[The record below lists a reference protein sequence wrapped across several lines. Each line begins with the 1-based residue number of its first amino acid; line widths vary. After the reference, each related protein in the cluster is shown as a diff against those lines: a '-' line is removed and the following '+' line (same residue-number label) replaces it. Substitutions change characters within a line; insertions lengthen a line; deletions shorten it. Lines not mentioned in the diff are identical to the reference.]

1 MKKIF
6 NMDGKNTPPKK
17 PIINPGMLR
26 DFIARCLLC
35 LVTVWN
41 LCFKNCQESGEEEP
55 SENYL
60 KDKFSQERG
69 EYLKKFCLIRTL
81 QERKFKLQQLIY
93 RFFYGGNSEQKRQ
106 EAQREPQAET
116 CPAVQNETGVIH
128 DMGLRLRIRK
138 GEQGPV
144 ADRRPSTGFVVDR
157 SQGAEPVCDH
167 AATRPEA
174 GGLSQGTITPAAS
187 SAGAAGL
194 QSPPSTGTCIMPT
207 CKESPDLTTLPLP
220 PINNFATSALV
231 VTEPKNTPSPPLQTL
246 SSQPSSDSSSSFSS
260 MAQAPQ
266 SNTLVHQDSHA
277 GSATTMFTESEGIS
291 GEDPPSQTTTPR
303 DDTGLSAILPSNH
316 SRHEKTSET
325 PAPRPVDS
333 EGLKEE
339 AGAVGIYTED
349 SCSDPDTKLKRFKSN
364 GAVRKK
370 TLEQGPTPAW
380 KESPGS
386 GTLAQMSLVVAA
398 QAEVQIPRT
407 KDEEDPKPGGPESLQ
422 KASASRLQTSTSD
435 RSSPAVL
442 TPWTPEARET
452 DKDVNQPKTS
462 ASSSSA
468 ADGTCAESEL
478 PSSSASE
485 AGSSQV
491 GLLSETLEEVKAHSK
506 AESSTSDTED

>member
-1 MKKIF
+1 
-6 NMDGKNTPPKK
+6 MDGKNTPPKK
-17 PIINPGMLR
+17 PIINPGMLQ

-41 LCFKNCQESGEEEP
+41 LCFKYCQESGEEEP
-55 SENYL
+55 SENYS

-69 EYLKKFCLIRTL
+69 EYLKRFCLIRTL

-93 RFFYGGNSEQKRQ
+93 KFFYGGNSEQNRQ
-106 EAQREPQAET
+106 ETQREPQAET
-116 CPAVQNETGVIH
+116 CPPVQNETGVIH

-144 ADRRPSTGFVVDR
+144 ADRRPSTGLMVDR
-157 SQGAEPVCDH
+157 SPGAEPVCDHAVTPPEAGGLSQGTITPAASSQGAEPVCDH

-174 GGLSQGTITPAAS
+174 GGL
-187 SAGAAGL
+187 
-194 QSPPSTGTCIMPT
+194 T

-220 PINNFATSALV
+220 PINNSATSALV
-231 VTEPKNTPSPPLQTL
+231 VTKQKNTPSPPLQTL

-291 GEDPPSQTTTPR
+291 GEDPPSQTTAPR

-325 PAPRPVDS
+325 PAPGPVGS

-349 SCSDPDTKLKRFKSN
+349 SCSDPDTKLTHLKSN

-370 TLEQGPTPAW
+370 TPKQGPTPAW
-380 KESPGS
+380 KESPG
-386 GTLAQMSLVVAA
+386 TLAQMSPVVAA
-398 QAEVQIPRT
+398 QTEVQIPRT

-435 RSSPAVL
+435 RSGPAGL

-506 AESSTSDTED
+506 ADSSTSDTED